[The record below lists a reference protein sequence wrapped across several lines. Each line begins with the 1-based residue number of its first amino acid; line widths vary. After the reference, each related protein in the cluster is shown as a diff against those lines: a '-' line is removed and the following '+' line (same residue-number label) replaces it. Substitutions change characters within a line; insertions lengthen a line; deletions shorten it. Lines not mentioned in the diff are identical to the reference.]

1 MDIKNEGKNWLN
13 TFIFAVIVAAG
24 FAVGGWVAGKVI
36 KG

>member
-1 MDIKNEGKNWLN
+1 MDIKNESKNWLN
-13 TFIFAVIVAAG
+13 TFIFAVIVAVG